1 MGFCDFYEKLSDSS
15 EQELGYCVVNAKLH
29 TVSVKECSTS
39 ISGDL
44 KIPHTVNHDG
54 ITYLITAIKNAA
66 FEGCRGLTSVTIPD
80 SVTEIGE
87 EGEEFWG
94 RSVFGGCSS
103 LTSVTIPNS
112 VTDIWPCAFCGCS
125 GLTSITIPDSV
136 TLIARDAFADC
147 SSLTSVTIG
156 NSVTKIGKFAFYG
169 CSGLTSVTI
178 PDSVTEIAK
187 VLSRVA
193 AG

>member
-29 TVSVKECSTS
+29 TVSVKGCSTS

-94 RSVFGGCSS
+94 SQCVWGLQQSNKCN
-103 LTSVTIPNS
+103 NS
-112 VTDIWPCAFCGCS
+112 
-125 GLTSITIPDSV
+125 
-136 TLIARDAFADC
+136 
-147 SSLTSVTIG
+147 
-156 NSVTKIGKFAFYG
+156 
-169 CSGLTSVTI
+169 
-178 PDSVTEIAK
+178 
-187 VLSRVA
+187 
-193 AG
+193 